1 MGLPRNWATSMSS
14 TKEPPVFFE
23 PLRSI
28 SPTTFSAIKQC
39 ALNVVWQRN
48 GIPPLLP
55 ASPKARVG
63 TISHRLLAEAGQS
76 KLGAEEATIN
86 ARWHELVAETNMSI
100 SSSPLEQHL
109 APLENSVPD
118 IEVRRIRAT
127 RNALVIAGKAR
138 SVPRDNGGPIPP
150 ARYGHEI
157 PVQSTDGLVRGTIDA
172 VVQDAGS
179 SVNIRDYKSGA
190 VLESSSGREGQLK
203 ESYQTQ
209 LKMYAQLYAETFGE
223 WPASLE
229 IVSLAGESQKVPF
242 TKSDCS
248 NLLNNAKASLR
259 LVNENITNHPSNS
272 LPAILANPSPQACG
286 FCQYRP
292 ACGPYRSAAAMSD
305 LGRWPLDVIGTVE
318 SVQQL
323 GNFKMMLEIATS
335 ANSVKIPGLSPGN
348 RHPVLQH
355 LQPGDLAGT
364 FNLRRSR
371 PTGPYSESQLTT
383 VHRMEE
389 VH

>member
-1 MGLPRNWATSMSS
+1 MNATR
-14 TKEPPVFFE
+14 EPPAFFE

-28 SPTTFSAIKQC
+28 SPTTFSAIRQC
-39 ALNVVWQRN
+39 ALNVVWRRN
-48 GIPPLLP
+48 GRPPLLP

-76 KLGAEEATIN
+76 RLGAAEATIN
-86 ARWHELVAETNMSI
+86 ARWHELVAETNMAI

-127 RNALVIAGKAR
+127 HNALVIASKAR
-138 SVPRDNGGPIPP
+138 SGPRDDGGPILPVP
-150 ARYGHEI
+150 YGHEL
-157 PVQSTDGLVRGTIDA
+157 PVRSTDGLVRGTIDA
-172 VVQDAGS
+172 VVREAGS
-179 SVNIRDYKSGA
+179 IVIIRDYKSGA
-190 VLESSSGREGQLK
+190 LLESGAGGANQLK

-229 IVSLAGESQKVPF
+229 LVSLTGESQKVPF

-248 NLLNNAKASLR
+248 NLLNEAKASLR
-259 LVNENITNHPSNS
+259 LVNEKISNHPRDS
-272 LPAILANPSPQACG
+272 LPAILANPTPQACA

-292 ACGPYRSAAAMSD
+292 ACGPYRLAAAKSD
-305 LGRWPLDVIGTVE
+305 NERWPLDVIGTVE
-318 SVQQL
+318 SVKQL
-323 GNFKMMLEIATS
+323 GNSRIMLELATGVGS
-335 ANSVKIPGLSPGN
+335 IKIPGLSPGE
-348 RHPVLQH
+348 RHPVLPY
-355 LQPGDLAGT
+355 LQPGDLAGV

-371 PTGPYSESQLTT
+371 LVAPYSESQLTT
-383 VHRMEE
+383 VHKMEQ
-389 VH
+389 VHEGT